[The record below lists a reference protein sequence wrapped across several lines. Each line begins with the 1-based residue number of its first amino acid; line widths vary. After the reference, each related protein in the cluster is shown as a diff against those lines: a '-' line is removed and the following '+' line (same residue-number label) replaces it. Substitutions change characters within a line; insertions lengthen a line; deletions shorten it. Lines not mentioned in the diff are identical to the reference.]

1 MLLSFSAPLREQAWL
16 ALNPMPH
23 SLLPKPWR
31 SWLLDKGSLTL
42 NLKSI
47 APGRFSVKVLDTHFG
62 RASLSEANALSIPI
76 RQMVYVRE
84 VALCI
89 DTIPVVLARSV
100 IPKSTLTGSE
110 RQLLFLKNK
119 PLGEYLFKH
128 KHMIRSPIE
137 IKKGLV
143 NGETVWGRRSI
154 FKLNNKSLLVSE
166 YFLTS
171 LFTMNN

>member
-1 MLLSFSAPLREQAWL
+1 MLLSFSVALREQPWL

-23 SLLPKPWR
+23 SLISKPWR
-31 SWLLDKGSLTL
+31 AWLLDKGSLTL
-42 NLKSI
+42 NLKNL
-47 APGRFSVKVLDTHFG
+47 APQRFSVRVLNTYFG
-62 RASLSEANALSIPI
+62 RASLSEANALGIPF

-89 DTIPVVLARSV
+89 DSNPVVLARSV

-110 RQLLFLKNK
+110 QQLLFLKNK

-128 KHMIRSPIE
+128 KNMSRSPIE

-143 NGETVWGRRSI
+143 NGEAVWGRRSI
-154 FKLNNKSLLVSE
+154 FRLNNKPLLVSE

-171 LFTMNN
+171 LVKINN